1 MIMLELK
8 LDMIRSFENVNKK
21 VKIGQHMELLEVLG
35 LTILDK
41 SNEY

>member
-21 VKIGQHMELLEVLG
+21 VKIGQHMELLEALG